1 MKILF
6 RLTLLLIANTF
17 LSTTAT
23 ANRGLPKGHSSEKLK
38 ARYDE
43 LEIIYFPPSTV
54 TGMPNTKY
62 FNGEFIN
69 TSERYFGLRTE
80 HAYLIDCVTT
90 QITELANITYITEDM
105 KKEHPQIPRHIK
117 HVVQHDNLE
126 TKNYLRHNINKEI
139 INVRDSAVF
148 KLSCGYEPKAYPP
161 ND

>member
-6 RLTLLLIANTF
+6 RLTSLLIANTF

-23 ANRGLPKGHSSEKLK
+23 ANQGLPKGHSTELFK

-43 LEIIYFPPSTV
+43 FEIIYFPPSTV

-69 TSERYFGLRTE
+69 TSERAFGLRSE
-80 HAYLIDCVTT
+80 HALLIDCVTT

-105 KKEHPQIPRHIK
+105 KEKNPQIPRHVK

-126 TKNYLRHNINKEI
+126 TKNYLRHNINRESI
-139 INVRDSAVF
+139 RVIDTAAF
-148 KLSCGYEPKAYPP
+148 KLSCGYRPKVYP
-161 ND
+161 